1 MSYQEQIQADYDRLS
16 ASGDQNALNQY
27 LATTEFTPQ
36 QIAEVT
42 GFTVDNLTSAI
53 GSAQQS
59 YTGSPSGGGGGSYA
73 PSTVQT
79 GEDFNQYTGSDSIS
93 LDSNSFDEQAYLEAN
108 PDVAAAVQRGELGS
122 GLDHWNQWGKTEG
135 RTLGA
140 SPYQTGIGALG
151 APALG
156 AATPSGF
163 DLTKYLT
170 PEGPLT
176 GASFT
181 SVINDVL
188 KNPDATPDQIDQVL
202 ALYANDPA
210 FQEKFG
216 DNFGKLQSDWT
227 TAKERWSTGDAHWTE
242 AAKNPFVA
250 NNLFNEVGKAQ
261 QQTAQALGKNYWTGE
276 GFGSKELNTQAFV
289 GDLMRQGVTS
299 LNDLTTTEVP
309 IIRPNTSVQRGDD
322 GNWYTYREEGGG
334 DGSERAVQGPAITD
348 PAVIQQLEAQRQ
360 EQQRLYPDEP
370 SRYDQARIDFD
381 TGRTE
386 TQLVNTRTGERVG
399 QDYFSDQVARNA
411 GADPLQYMPEA
422 NAPIKVGETYEGKG
436 ATDFLLVPA
445 QKVDPETGEV
455 RTQLIPATQYRNTN
469 DGKAIAS
476 GVLSIGSLVPGVA
489 PFAMAANAGL
499 KASQGDYLGAV
510 LSGIAA
516 TPGIANAFGAPLA
529 ADTAGTLKTVG
540 GGLNVAN
547 SIAKGDYLGA
557 ITGAGNMVGAG
568 GWKIP
573 GTEGFQEGGVGLGQV
588 AKGIGSLNAIR
599 QGDVLGGIGGLADA
613 TGYDK
618 TKLGD
623 SGVNVGQLLQGA
635 GAAQDIASGNIFK
648 GIAGG
653 LDLAGVSKEKIGG
666 TNITA
671 GGALGFLNNIDK
683 LTNAGQG
690 PQVPLAAINA
700 AVNRPSST
708 GTPVAQASPAGAT
721 PAAAT
726 PAALQ
731 TGSGAITAASEA
743 RQAPTNDAPPT
754 SAEPK
759 NVDNSDYLNWY
770 DDIKQAYEEQSRKPG
785 AKTADEFA
793 DWHWQNYGQKE
804 GRYGYNPIDPKAAPG
819 PNEAANNPG
828 VNSYVRNNPD
838 LAKNYNGAGYGD
850 KGYTFE
856 EYAVLD
862 WLSKGAPEG
871 QGISLQKNGTYGFDT
886 PKEEVFKSQF
896 TPDQQKSIAQY
907 YVNATRGPEA
917 AYGGARAV
925 LGGMAEYGVSRQEL
939 QNAVAKYGLESIP
952 EHSRPGGS
960 YYGGFASK
968 HIDDLIDTTA
978 KAVGLQEGFGGP
990 RATETKVHRELT
1002 PQEREMLEFS
1012 QLMDEQGAYGQNR
1025 GNVPGAIYSDVVN
1038 GRGTG
1043 GYVTEGDLARA
1054 REFIEGHAYYF
1065 GPNGWSDARTN
1076 ANWRQ
1081 ELAQY
1086 SASEKAYWARLIRQN
1101 EGKIS
1106 PFVSGPQSGKNAPGG
1121 KLEDLAPGLMAN
1133 GIRPGMAIPG
1143 ASGVTATPG
1152 AVIPYLQQVAKS
1164 QGSGIASLPA
1174 NTQRTVST
1182 GGGGGG
1188 GYTASSGTPRYVSD
1202 NMLSQAQ
1209 LLQIAKSGGSDTT
1222 TSNEVVGGKAV
1233 DGKIPASKSSSKS
1246 TTKSSSA
1253 KKK

>member
-1 MSYQEQIQADYDRLS
+1 M
-16 ASGDQNALNQY
+16 
-27 LATTEFTPQ
+27 
-36 QIAEVT
+36 
-42 GFTVDNLTSAI
+42 
-53 GSAQQS
+53 
-59 YTGSPSGGGGGSYA
+59 
-73 PSTVQT
+73 
-79 GEDFNQYTGSDSIS
+79 
-93 LDSNSFDEQAYLEAN
+93 
-108 PDVAAAVQRGELGS
+108 
-122 GLDHWNQWGKTEG
+122 
-135 RTLGA
+135 
-140 SPYQTGIGALG
+140 
-151 APALG
+151 
-156 AATPSGF
+156 
-163 DLTKYLT
+163 
-170 PEGPLT
+170 
-176 GASFT
+176 
-181 SVINDVL
+181 
-188 KNPDATPDQIDQVL
+188 
-202 ALYANDPA
+202 
-210 FQEKFG
+210 
-216 DNFGKLQSDWT
+216 
-227 TAKERWSTGDAHWTE
+227 
-242 AAKNPFVA
+242 
-250 NNLFNEVGKAQ
+250 
-261 QQTAQALGKNYWTGE
+261 
-276 GFGSKELNTQAFV
+276 
-289 GDLMRQGVTS
+289 
-299 LNDLTTTEVP
+299 
-309 IIRPNTSVQRGDD
+309 
-322 GNWYTYREEGGG
+322 
-334 DGSERAVQGPAITD
+334 
-348 PAVIQQLEAQRQ
+348 
-360 EQQRLYPDEP
+360 
-370 SRYDQARIDFD
+370 
-381 TGRTE
+381 
-386 TQLVNTRTGERVG
+386 
-399 QDYFSDQVARNA
+399 
-411 GADPLQYMPEA
+411 
-422 NAPIKVGETYEGKG
+422 
-436 ATDFLLVPA
+436 
-445 QKVDPETGEV
+445 
-455 RTQLIPATQYRNTN
+455 
-469 DGKAIAS
+469 
-476 GVLSIGSLVPGVA
+476 LSIGSLVPGVA

-516 TPGIANAFGAPLA
+516 TPGIAKALDMPLSA
-529 ADTAGTLKTVG
+529 GTAGTLKTVG

-547 SIAKGDYLGA
+547 SLAKGDYLGA

-635 GAAQDIASGNIFK
+635 GVAQDIASGNIFK

-653 LDLAGVSKEKIGG
+653 LDLAGVSKEKIGD

-671 GGALGFLNNIDK
+671 GGALGLLSNIDR

-690 PQVPLAAINA
+690 PQVPVGAINA

-708 GTPVAQASPAGAT
+708 GTPVAQASPVGAT

-726 PAALQ
+726 LAALQ
-731 TGSGAITAASEA
+731 TGSGAITGASQA
-743 RQAPTNDAPPT
+743 RQAPQGAPGT
-754 SAEPK
+754 TASAEPK
-759 NVDNSDYLNWY
+759 NVDNSAYLDWY

-785 AKTADEFA
+785 AMTADQFA

-804 GRYGYNPIDPKAAPG
+804 GRFGYNPIDPKAAPG

-828 VNSYVRNNPD
+828 FASYVRGNPE
-838 LAKNYNGAGYGD
+838 LAKQYNTSGYGD

-871 QGISLQKNGTYGFDT
+871 QGISLQKNGTYGFDA

-896 TPDQQKSIAQY
+896 TPEQQKSIAQF
-907 YVNATRGPEA
+907 YVDATRGSEA

-925 LGGMAEYGVSRQEL
+925 LGAMAEYGVSRQEL

-960 YYGGFASK
+960 YYAGFQSK
-968 HIDDLIDTTA
+968 NIDDLIDTTA
-978 KAVGLQEGFGGP
+978 KAVGLHEGFGGP
-990 RATETKVHRELT
+990 RASETKVHRELT

-1025 GNVPGAIYSDVVN
+1025 GNVPGAIYAGVVN
-1038 GRGTG
+1038 NRGTG
-1043 GYVTEGDLARA
+1043 SYVTESDLARA
-1054 REFIEGHAYYF
+1054 RDFIEGHAYYV

-1076 ANWRQ
+1076 SNWRQ

-1086 SASEKAYWARLIRQN
+1086 SASEKAYWQRLIRQN
-1101 EGKIS
+1101 EGKVS
-1106 PFVSGPQSGKNAPGG
+1106 PFVSGPQTGPNKPGG
-1121 KLEDLAPGLMAN
+1121 KLEDLAPGLLVN

-1152 AVIPYLQQVAKS
+1152 AVVPYLQQVAKA

-1174 NTQRTVST
+1174 SNQRTVST

-1188 GYTASSGTPRYVSD
+1188 GYTASSATPRYVSD

-1209 LLQIAKSGGSDTT
+1209 LLQLAKSGGSDTT

-1233 DGKIPASKSSSKS
+1233 DGKIPATKS
-1246 TTKSSSA
+1246 TKSSTKSTSAA